1 MDLRQN
7 YNAYNELFEV
17 HKQDKRNSRGARL
30 KWNKEADFYIKAKI
44 YRSIE
49 SESDMVDGTFQTTL
63 HTLVIKTPDRTQV
76 EINDKMI
83 QSSTGL
89 TYIVVSISQDLAK
102 SKFRGRYDKFRT
114 CDTYITLR
122 G

>member
-17 HKQDKRNSRGARL
+17 QKQDKKNVRGARL

-44 YRSIE
+44 YRSVE
-49 SESDMVDGTFQTTL
+49 SEPDMVDGTFQTTL
-63 HTLVIKTPDRTQV
+63 HTLVIKTPDRINE

-102 SKFRGRYDKFRT
+102 SKFKGRYDKFRT

>member
-17 HKQDKRNSRGARL
+17 HKQDKKNSRGARL
-30 KWNKEADFYIKAKI
+30 KWNKEVDFYIKAKI

-49 SESDMVDGTFQTTL
+49 SEPDMVDGTFQTTL
-63 HTLVIKTPDRTQV
+63 HTLVIKTPDRINV

-102 SKFRGRYDKFRT
+102 SKFKGRYDKFRT

>member
-30 KWNKEADFYIKAKI
+30 KWNKEADSYIKAKI
-44 YRSIE
+44 YRSVE
-49 SESDMVDGTFQTTL
+49 TEPDMVDGTFQTTL

-102 SKFRGRYDKFRT
+102 SKFRGRYDKMRT

>member
-17 HKQDKRNSRGARL
+17 HKQDKKNVRGARL
-30 KWNKEADFYIKAKI
+30 KWNKEVDFYIKAKI
-44 YRSIE
+44 YRSVE
-49 SESDMVDGTFQTTL
+49 SEPDMVDGTFQTTL
-63 HTLVIKTPDRTQV
+63 HTLVIKTPDRINV
-76 EINDKMI
+76 DINDKMI

-102 SKFRGRYDKFRT
+102 SKFKGRYDKFRT

>member
-17 HKQDKRNSRGARL
+17 HKQDKKNVRGSRL

-49 SESDMVDGTFQTTL
+49 SEPDMVDGTFQTTL

-102 SKFRGRYDKFRT
+102 SKFKGRYDKFRT

>member
-17 HKQDKRNSRGARL
+17 HKQDKKNSRGARL

-49 SESDMVDGTFQTTL
+49 IEPDMVDGTFQTTL

-102 SKFRGRYDKFRT
+102 SKFRGRYDKMRT

>member
-17 HKQDKRNSRGARL
+17 QKQDKKNVRGARL
-30 KWNKEADFYIKAKI
+30 KWNKEVDFYIKAKI
-44 YRSIE
+44 YRSVE
-49 SESDMVDGTFQTTL
+49 AEPDMVDGTFQTTL
-63 HTLVIKTPDRTQV
+63 HTLVIKTPDRINV

-102 SKFRGRYDKFRT
+102 SKFKGRYDKFRT

>member
-83 QSSTGL
+83 QASTGM

-102 SKFRGRYDKFRT
+102 SKFRGRYDKLRT

>member
-17 HKQDKRNSRGARL
+17 YKQDKKNSRGARL
-30 KWNKEADFYIKAKI
+30 KWNKATDFYIKAKI

-49 SESDMVDGTFQTTL
+49 TEPDMVDGTFQTTL

-83 QSSTGL
+83 QASTGL

-102 SKFRGRYDKFRT
+102 SKFRGRYDKMRT

>member
-17 HKQDKRNSRGARL
+17 HKQDKKNVRGARL
-30 KWNKEADFYIKAKI
+30 KWNKEVDFYIKAKI
-44 YRSIE
+44 YRSVE
-49 SESDMVDGTFQTTL
+49 SEPDMVDGTFQTVL
-63 HTLVIKTPDRTQV
+63 HTLVIKTPDRTDV
-76 EINDKMI
+76 EINDKMVRT
-83 QSSTGL
+83 STGM

-102 SKFRGRYDKFRT
+102 SKFKGRYDKFRT

>member
-17 HKQDKRNSRGARL
+17 HKQDKKNVRGARL
-30 KWNKEADFYIKAKI
+30 KWNKEVDFYIKAKI

-49 SESDMVDGTFQTTL
+49 SEPDMVDGTFQTTL

-102 SKFRGRYDKFRT
+102 SKFKGRYDKFRT

>member
-30 KWNKEADFYIKAKI
+30 KWNKATDFYIKAKI

-49 SESDMVDGTFQTTL
+49 SEPDMVDGTFQTTL

-83 QSSTGL
+83 QASTGM

-102 SKFRGRYDKFRT
+102 SKFKGRYDKMRT

>member
-17 HKQDKRNSRGARL
+17 HKQDKKNARGSRL

-49 SESDMVDGTFQTTL
+49 SEPDMVDGTFQTTL
-63 HTLVIKTPDRTQV
+63 HTLVIKTPDRINV

-102 SKFRGRYDKFRT
+102 SKFKGRYDKFRT

>member
-17 HKQDKRNSRGARL
+17 HKQDKRNARGARL
-30 KWNKEADFYIKAKI
+30 KWNKETDSYIKAKI
-44 YRSIE
+44 YRSVE
-49 SESDMVDGTFQTTL
+49 SEPDMVDGTFQTTL

-76 EINDKMI
+76 EINDKMVRT
-83 QSSTGL
+83 STGL

-102 SKFRGRYDKFRT
+102 SKFRGRYDKLRT

>member
-17 HKQDKRNSRGARL
+17 HKQDKKNARGARL
-30 KWNKEADFYIKAKI
+30 KWNKETDSYIKAKI
-44 YRSIE
+44 YRSVE
-49 SESDMVDGTFQTTL
+49 SEPDMVDGTFQTTL
-63 HTLVIKTPDRTQV
+63 HTLVIKTPDRTDV
-76 EINDKMI
+76 EINDKMVRT
-83 QSSTGL
+83 STGL

-102 SKFRGRYDKFRT
+102 SKFRGRYDRLRT